1 MCVESI
7 SGIEWV
13 CSTKKV
19 SGFLTVAEVTRQ
31 NLDRMFQLQ
40 TSYTCLPILASE
52 CLAMFCHT
60 FCHHHITIMTTLP
73 PTNSLG
79 LDFDVQ
85 EEPSQST
92 CIAQDSENTESQQ
105 VPQSPTTEQQPR
117 GKKTPYVNPDRV
129 KTGGPQRVRLIR
141 LTS

>member
-1 MCVESI
+1 
-7 SGIEWV
+7 
-13 CSTKKV
+13 
-19 SGFLTVAEVTRQ
+19 
-31 NLDRMFQLQ
+31 
-40 TSYTCLPILASE
+40 
-52 CLAMFCHT
+52 
-60 FCHHHITIMTTLP
+60 MTTLP